1 MAKKNVKQTSPK
13 VAKIAS
19 KLLRD
24 PKTPKAVK
32 KVAGSDLAQARPHK
46 KK

>member
-1 MAKKNVKQTSPK
+1 MKDKKTSPK

-19 KLLRD
+19 KLL
-24 PKTPKAVK
+24 KTSKSKAVK
-32 KVAGSDLAQARPHK
+32 KVAGSDLSQAEGNKRK